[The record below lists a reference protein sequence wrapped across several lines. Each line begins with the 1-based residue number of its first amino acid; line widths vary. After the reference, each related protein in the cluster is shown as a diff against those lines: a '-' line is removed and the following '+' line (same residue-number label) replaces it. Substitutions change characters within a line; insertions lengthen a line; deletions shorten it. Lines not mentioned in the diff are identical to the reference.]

1 MFLLCILAALAET
14 RWTTEAVEGVRWLDS
29 SVVTLKLDANAEV
42 ELLAVD
48 GEKAR
53 VVANATFGWIDAA
66 KLTDVAPP
74 KPTDPVPGMPTG
86 MPPGMP
92 LRLPGQ

>member
-1 MFLLCILAALAET
+1 MFLLCILTALAET

-29 SVVTLKLDANAEV
+29 TTVTLKLEANAEV
-42 ELLAVD
+42 ELLAVE
-48 GEKAR
+48 GGKAR
-53 VVANATFGWIDAA
+53 VVADAKFGWIDAA

-74 KPTDPVPGMPTG
+74 KPMDPAEGMPGG

-92 LRLPGQ
+92 MRLPGQ

>member
-1 MFLLCILAALAET
+1 MFLLCILTALAET
-14 RWTTEAVEGVRWLDS
+14 RWTTEPVEGVRWLDS
-29 SVVTLKLDANAEV
+29 SVVTLKLETNAEV
-42 ELLAVD
+42 ELLAVE
-48 GEKAR
+48 GTKAR

-74 KPTDPVPGMPTG
+74 PPTDPATGMPPN

-92 LRLPGQ
+92 MRLPGQ